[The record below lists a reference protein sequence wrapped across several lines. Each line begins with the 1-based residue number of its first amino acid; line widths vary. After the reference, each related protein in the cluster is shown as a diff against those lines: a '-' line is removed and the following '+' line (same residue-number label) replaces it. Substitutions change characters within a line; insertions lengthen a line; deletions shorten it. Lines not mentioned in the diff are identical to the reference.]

1 MVNIFLK
8 PLRRWPAVEALFMRV
23 AGQFT
28 TWPADDFG
36 RFVRAPVGA
45 AGSGTV
51 TAQPPALEPL
61 RSPAPS
67 ASAPGTFEMRFMKM
81 HSEGR
86 LDEMWDLLA
95 EDAQRAWGGRDA
107 FVRGMPRLGDDVQ
120 LKDMQVLS
128 TAVLPSWTDARH
140 KRTYNNVAQLV
151 MRYHVRQQW
160 RDWSF
165 ERRVHLIPA
174 AGGWRTLCYPSGG
187 RLGR

>member
-8 PLRRWPAVEALFMRV
+8 PLRRWPAVEALFMKV

-28 TWPADDFG
+28 TWPADDFD

-45 AGSGTV
+45 AGVGMV
-51 TAQPPALEPL
+51 TAQPPSHEPL
-61 RSPAPS
+61 RAPAPS
-67 ASAPGTFEMRFMKM
+67 GTAPATFEMRFMKM

-120 LKDMQVLS
+120 LEDMRVLS

-140 KRTYNNVAQLV
+140 RRTYNNVAQLV

-165 ERRVHLIPA
+165 DRQVHLIPA

-187 RLGR
+187 RLSR